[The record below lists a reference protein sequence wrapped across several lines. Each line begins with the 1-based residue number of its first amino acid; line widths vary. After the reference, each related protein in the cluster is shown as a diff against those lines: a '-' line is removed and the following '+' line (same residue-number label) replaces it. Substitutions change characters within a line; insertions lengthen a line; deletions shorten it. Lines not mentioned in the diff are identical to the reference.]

1 MTDPLLQQQKI
12 IQRAHT
18 SLLII
23 GAGPFG
29 LAMAA
34 HAQNLGI
41 NHTVI
46 GQPMSFWRK
55 HMPANMILRSGCE
68 WHLDPAGQF
77 TLEHFLVSQ
86 NLTPSDAIPLTLG
99 LYLEY
104 AEWFQQ
110 KKDIKPLP
118 ASVTRL
124 DGSGGK
130 LQATLADRTT
140 ISADRVLLALGFAP
154 FAYIPEELAVLLP
167 AERSSHTCD
176 SVIPEQFAGQRIL
189 IIGGRQSAFE
199 MAALLAEAGAAA
211 VHVCHRHESPEFTPS
226 DWSWVDPLLQRIA
239 NEPGWFHNLAA
250 SERQALNTRFW
261 SEGRLKLEP
270 WLGPRVQ
277 HKAITVHPCKQV
289 IGSDE
294 IGGALHVRLNTGDT
308 VEADHI
314 IYATG
319 YKVDLDLVPLLASGN
334 LHNQI
339 ECSNGFPVLDDH
351 LQTSVPGLCITSLP
365 ATRDFG
371 LFFAFTAA
379 VRASAQIV
387 GNSPDPGNRHRR
399 SF

>member
-1 MTDPLLQQQKI
+1 MTEQKLQQQKI
-12 IQRAHT
+12 RQGAHT

-29 LAMAA
+29 LAMSA
-34 HAQNLGI
+34 HAQDLGI
-41 NHTVI
+41 DHTVI

-130 LQATLADRTT
+130 LQATLADGPT
-140 ISADRVLLALGFAP
+140 ITADRVLLALGFAP
-154 FAYIPEELAVLLP
+154 FAYIPEELAVQLP
-167 AERSSHTCD
+167 SERSSHTCD
-176 SVIPEQFAGQRIL
+176 SVVPEQFTSQRIL
-189 IIGGRQSAFE
+189 IVGGRQSAFE
-199 MAALLAEAGAAA
+199 MAALLAEAGAAT

-226 DWSWVDPLLQRIA
+226 DWSWVDPLLERTA
-239 NEPGWFHNLAA
+239 REPGWFRNLP
-250 SERQALNTRFW
+250 ENKRQALNTRFW

-277 HKAITVHPCKQV
+277 HKAITLHPCTQV
-289 IGSDE
+289 IGADE
-294 IGGALHVRLNTGDT
+294 KGDSLHVRLNNGET
-308 VEADHI
+308 VETDHI

-319 YKVDLDLVPLLASGN
+319 YKVNLDHVLMLVSGN
-334 LHNQI
+334 LLDKI
-339 ECSNGFPVLDDH
+339 DCCNGFPVLDDH

-379 VRASAQIV
+379 VRASAHIM
-387 GNSPDPGNRHRR
+387 GNSPYSGNRHRN
-399 SF
+399 FF